1 MKNIK
6 FSIIIPA
13 YNSEEF
19 IEQCLESVTSQTY
32 KNMEIIVIDDCS
44 TDNTLEKVKKYKQVK
59 VFSTET
65 NSRQGVARNIGL
77 NNCTGDYVLFLDSD
91 DALYN
96 LDVLTK
102 LANKINN
109 TGFSDI
115 IYFGLKI
122 EGKRELELIPNEDN
136 TSKVY
141 RLAENPFINVTS
153 ICWKNSLLQDNNI
166 RFPEKIRYEDVYFA
180 FLGIERA
187 KTYEYIS
194 EICYLYN
201 NREVSTTTNYTLNQV
216 KDTIILIE
224 KLFELN
230 NFIEDDNKKY
240 LKKRIEQQSE
250 RAKVRLDRALKYM
263 YESKNSCNPT
273 NRKVL

>member
-1 MKNIK
+1 MENIK
-6 FSIIIPA
+6 FSIIIPT

-19 IEQCLESVTSQTY
+19 IEQCLESIFSQTY
-32 KNMEIIVIDDCS
+32 KNIEVIVVNDCS
-44 TDNTLEKVKKYKQVK
+44 TDNTLEKLKKYKQIK
-59 VFSTET
+59 VFSTKV

-77 NNCTGDYVLFLDSD
+77 NNCTGDYILFLDSD
-91 DALYN
+91 DTLYKF
-96 LDVLTK
+96 DVLSK

-109 TGFSDI
+109 TEFPDI

-122 EGKRELELIPNEDN
+122 EGKRELELIPNEVN
-136 TSKVY
+136 TSKAY

-180 FLGIERA
+180 FLGIEKS

-201 NREVSTTTNYTLNQV
+201 NREISTTTNYTLNQS

-224 KLFELN
+224 KLFELYD
-230 NFIEDDNKKY
+230 FINDDSKKY
-240 LKKRIEQQSE
+240 LQKRINQQSE
-250 RAKVRLDRALKYM
+250 RAKVRLDRAIEFM
-263 YESKNSCNPT
+263 YENKKSN
-273 NRKVL
+273 